1 MVSRSRPARKVAAAT
16 GGSNPL
22 YRQVR
27 ALLVDRMI
35 KRVWRPGEALPS
47 EMQLAAE
54 LGVSQGTVR
63 KALDDLVAQSL
74 LVRRQG
80 RGTFVNEHDQRRSLF
95 HFFKLVSDRGEH
107 RLPTSRLLGI
117 KTAPAGPDEAAA
129 LDLRSGSRVIRI
141 ARVRSLGGRPA
152 IFERISVPAALFPG
166 LGRDQPLPNTLYALY
181 AERFG
186 VMVAEAREQLR
197 AVAADA
203 TAARRLGVAVNAPLL
218 EIRRVAIALD
228 GRPVELRVSLCET
241 GDCRYES
248 LLR

>member
-1 MVSRSRPARKVAAAT
+1 MASRSRPAPKAAVAARHRK
-16 GGSNPL
+16 PL

-27 ALLVDRMI
+27 GLLVDRMI
-35 KRVWRPGEALPS
+35 KRVWRPGESLPS

-63 KALDDLVAQSL
+63 KALDDLVAQNL

-80 RGTFVNEHDQRRSLF
+80 RGTFVNEHDQQRSLF
-95 HFFKLVSDRGEH
+95 RFFKLVSDSGEH
-107 RLPTSRLLGI
+107 RLPTSRLLSI
-117 KTAPAGPDEAAA
+117 KSGPASPDEAAA
-129 LDLRSGSRVIRI
+129 LGLRRGNRVVRI
-141 ARVRSLGGRPA
+141 VRVRFLDERPT
-152 IFERISVPAALFPG
+152 IFECISVPAALFPD
-166 LGRDQPLPNTLYALY
+166 LGRGQPLPNTLYALY

-186 VMVAEAREQLR
+186 VMVAAAREQLR
-197 AVAADA
+197 AVAAGA
-203 TAARRLGVAVNAPLL
+203 AAARHLGLRAGVPLL

-241 GDCRYES
+241 GHCRYES